1 MGLILNIETATR
13 TCSVALAQNGI
24 LLSCKEAH
32 DVNSHASILN
42 IYISEV
48 LAEAGK
54 KIEQLDAVA
63 VSNGPGSYTGLRIG
77 LSAAK
82 GICYALD
89 IPLIT
94 INTLESLAEGM
105 KNEVFDENAVYIPLI
120 DARRSEVYYGVYNS
134 DLQTLEEVKPLI
146 LDENSFSNY
155 TNIKFIAGNG
165 AKKVIEISKNSN
177 FVFLNNVT
185 FSAKSMVKKSNYFFK
200 QKSFSDVSYSEPNY
214 LKPFFSNKT
223 IIKT

>member
-13 TCSVALAQNGI
+13 TCSVALAQNGN

-54 KIEQLDAVA
+54 EIEQLDAVA

-89 IPLIT
+89 VPLIT

-105 KNEVFDENAVYIPLI
+105 KNEVFDINAVYIPLI

-177 FVFLNNVT
+177 VVFLNNVT